1 VNNAVAKMTDN
12 IFESINSSLLLLT
25 FLLDGTVYGIDMS
38 EVQEV
43 MRVGKITPVHSA
55 PTYVAGVYNLRGQ
68 IVTVIDLRL
77 RLELGSVDDDL
88 DRRMI
93 IVKWKEEL
101 IGLLVDRISDTVT
114 KDPDRF
120 VLSAANMNGVSSCNL
135 LGIFQSNEHLVGM
148 LDLDVVL
155 TPNDSPQ
162 KSKLNKRVMT

>member
-1 VNNAVAKMTDN
+1 
-12 IFESINSSLLLLT
+12 
-25 FLLDGTVYGIDMS
+25 
-38 EVQEV
+38 
-43 MRVGKITPVHSA
+43 
-55 PTYVAGVYNLRGQ
+55 
-68 IVTVIDLRL
+68 
-77 RLELGSVDDDL
+77 
-88 DRRMI
+88 
-93 IVKWKEEL
+93 VKWKEEL

>member
-1 VNNAVAKMTDN
+1 V
-12 IFESINSSLLLLT
+12 NSSLLILT
-25 FLLDGTVYGIDMS
+25 FLLDGTVYGIDTS

-43 MRVGKITPVHSA
+43 TRVGKITPVHSA
-55 PTYVAGVYNLRGQ
+55 PTYVAGVYNLRGH

-77 RLELGSVDDDL
+77 RLELGSVDNDL

-101 IGLLVDRISDTVT
+101 IGLLVDCIYNTVT
-114 KDPDRF
+114 TDPDRF
-120 VLSAANMNGVSSCNL
+120 ALSPANMNGVSGCNL
-135 LGIFQSNEHLVGM
+135 RGIFQSNENLVGM

-162 KSKLNKRVMT
+162 KSPQNKRVMT